1 VSYAERKRN
10 VLSPSTGD
18 GVDIGSADTTGI
30 NGNVDIVLLE
40 LLERKLTDLSVLFAP
55 RTRMFLPPCG

>member
-18 GVDIGSADTTGI
+18 GVNIGSADTAGI
-30 NGNVDIVLLE
+30 NGNVDVVLLE
-40 LLERKLTDLSVLFAP
+40 LLERKLKELSVLFAS
-55 RTRMFLPPCG
+55 